1 MLNRITLMG
10 RLTKNPEL
18 RLTNSGKAVAS
29 FTLAV
34 DRDYTSGADRQTDF
48 VDCVIWNQGAEFVN
62 THFNKGQMMALSG
75 RLQSRKWE
83 DRDGDKR
90 TAWEV
95 VADNVYFCG
104 DKPKENSNY
113 QDAKPRFEELPDDGE
128 IPF

>member
-1 MLNRITLMG
+1 MLNKIVLMG
-10 RLTKNPEL
+10 RLTRNPEL
-18 RLTNSGKAVAS
+18 RLTNNGKAVAS

-34 DRDYTSGADRQTDF
+34 DRDYTSGADRITDF
-48 VDCVIWNQGAEFVN
+48 CDCVIWNQGAEFVN
-62 THFNKGQMMALSG
+62 THFSKGQMMALSG

-104 DKPKENSNY
+104 DRPKESSSY
-113 QDAKPRFEELPDDGE
+113 GDEKPRFEELPDDGKL
-128 IPF
+128 PF